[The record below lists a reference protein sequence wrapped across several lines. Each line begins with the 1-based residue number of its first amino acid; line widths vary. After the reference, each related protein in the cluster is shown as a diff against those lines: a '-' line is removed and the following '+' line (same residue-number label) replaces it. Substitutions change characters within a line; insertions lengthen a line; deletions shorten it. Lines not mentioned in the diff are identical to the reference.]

1 MSGNV
6 QHNSEGKNRFFEEG
20 GLEWE
25 RSQLIVPVYLEGKH
39 VEDLTMDA
47 FLKLQ
52 RGPAITNA
60 GGYRQFEFEILV
72 WEVHGHSE
80 AIGGDVT
87 FTLSKVPQPRSVCIA
102 TTKEA
107 DYPALIVY
115 NAFYDVYLGK
125 DLILDNQTGLGV
137 GMDVMEIPPRTHV
150 HFQKAV
156 SFGPVATEAGGC
168 VAMRSMD
175 EAAFEAEVARIK
187 AIRGEA

>member
-1 MSGNV
+1 MSGNL
-6 QHNSEGKNRFFEEG
+6 HRAEEGKGKFFEEG

-39 VEDLTMDA
+39 TEDLKMDA
-47 FLKLQ
+47 FLKLK

-72 WEVHGHSE
+72 WEVHGYSE
-80 AIGGDVT
+80 AMGGDVT
-87 FTLSKVPQPRSVCIA
+87 FTLSKVPQPRSVCIS

-115 NAFYDVYLGK
+115 NAFYDVYMGK
-125 DLILDNQTGLGV
+125 DLILANQTGLGV
-137 GMDVMEIPPRTHV
+137 GMEVTEIPPRTHV
-150 HFQKAV
+150 HFQKAI
-156 SFGPVATEAGGC
+156 SFGPVATEAGEC
-168 VAMRSMD
+168 IAMRSMD
-175 EAAFEAEVARIK
+175 EDAFEAEVARIK